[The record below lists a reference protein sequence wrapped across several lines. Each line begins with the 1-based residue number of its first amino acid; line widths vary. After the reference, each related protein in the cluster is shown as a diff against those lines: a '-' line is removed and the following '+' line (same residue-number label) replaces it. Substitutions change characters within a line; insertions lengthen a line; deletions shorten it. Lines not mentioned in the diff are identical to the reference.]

1 MSRRLIIDEFSA
13 PATVPQNRAFHD
25 LVTKMRTRL
34 NRGLSFVFLA
44 LAPVASSGCSRGSD
58 GAPSK
63 DTENLTS
70 VRKAYVAATNR
81 LGRPPKNLEELRP
94 SLMAEGNA
102 DELLVSPNDGL
113 PYIIVFG
120 ADPRKHVIAYE
131 QKGVD
136 GVRMVVDQTLLP
148 KRIEYERF
156 DILTF
161 PPGYKK
167 PGITK

>member
-1 MSRRLIIDEFSA
+1 MMTRMSRGIA
-13 PATVPQNRAFHD
+13 
-25 LVTKMRTRL
+25 
-34 NRGLSFVFLA
+34 VFALA
-44 LAPVASSGCSRGSD
+44 LAALALGGCSRGSR

-70 VRKAYVAATNR
+70 IRKAYVAATNR

-94 SLMAEGNA
+94 SLNDEGKF

-113 PYIIVFG
+113 PYVIVFG

-136 GVRMVVDQTLLP
+136 GVRMAVDQTQLP
-148 KRIEYERF
+148 QRYEKDRF
-156 DILTF
+156 DMLTF
-161 PPGYKK
+161 PPGYKR
-167 PGITK
+167 PDVTK

>member
-13 PATVPQNRAFHD
+13 PAAVRIAVLFTI
-25 LVTKMRTRL
+25 LVTEMTTRL
-34 NRGLSFVFLA
+34 NRGLALVFLA
-44 LAPVASSGCSRGSD
+44 LAPVASSGCSRGSV
-58 GAPSK
+58 GTPSK

-70 VRKAYVAATNR
+70 IRKAYMAATNR
-81 LGRPPKNLEELRP
+81 LGRPPKNLDELKP
-94 SLMAEGNA
+94 SLSAEGNA
-102 DELLVSPNDGL
+102 DELLISPNDGL

-120 ADPRKHVIAYE
+120 ADPRKYVMAYE

-136 GVRMVVDQTLLP
+136 GVRMVIDHTPLP
-148 KRIEYERF
+148 KRIENERF

-167 PGITK
+167 PGINK